1 MADYFT
7 PTVVQQT
14 ISVEDISP
22 FERLLLGHI
31 FDVDETADGFYF
43 YSEDGP
49 QTLVTL
55 QREQLMAA
63 IGASTDRPSSLLETI
78 EEQLAKA
85 PADQSDIDF
94 DLSGTSYAFSLQD
107 IVGRST
113 KLSYL
118 SVVSSFTCSKMLSD
132 GFGGMVVVITK
143 DAIMGKS
150 TNEILEEFL
159 VETALEEVEEKPTPD
174 TEGDDV

>member
-14 ISVEDISP
+14 ISVEDVSP

-31 FDVDETADGFYF
+31 FDVDEIGDELYF
-43 YSEDGP
+43 YSEHGP
-49 QTLVTL
+49 QTLLTL
-55 QREQLMAA
+55 QREQVKAA
-63 IGASTDRPSSLLETI
+63 IEASTDRPSSLLQTI

-94 DLSGTSYAFSLQD
+94 DLSGTSYEVLLQD

-113 KLSYL
+113 KLSWL
-118 SVVSSFTCSKMLSD
+118 SVVSSFTCSKMRSD
-132 GFGGMVVVITK
+132 GFGGMVVIITK

-159 VETALEEVEEKPTPD
+159 AETELEELNEKHTPD